1 MKFIYAVILM
11 LACAF
16 YSNAVAVDSASV
28 NALSE
33 EAKSLNEKCNL
44 EARNALIHNNIKLVE
59 QLCMDAV
66 KEIEKSSPDKE
77 LIINP
82 LLNLAYTYTLA
93 GDYDKATPLYERA
106 RGIGER
112 IYKPKSKKL
121 KRIDEVIKSHEDIVR
136 LSKKK

>member
-1 MKFIYAVILM
+1 M
-11 LACAF
+11 LACAI

-33 EAKSLNEKCNL
+33 EAKSLSLKCNL
-44 EARNALIHNNIKLVE
+44 EARNALIHGDVKLVE

-77 LIINP
+77 LTINP

-93 GDYDKATPLYERA
+93 GLFDKATPLYERA
-106 RGIGER
+106 RGIGEKSF
-112 IYKPKSKKL
+112 KPGSQELKK
-121 KRIDEVIKSHEDIVR
+121 IDEVIKSHEEIVR
-136 LSKKK
+136 MENKK